1 MLRLLRAL
9 LDGALLR
16 CPRCH
21 RGGMFHRAFQ
31 IQRTC
36 PSCGLQFETASGEI
50 TGGMGINITVTLLP
64 IMVAAFVF
72 GLNPAIPLEQLLLGL
87 GAVAVG
93 FPIAFYHSSR
103 GMWVAITYLTGDAQ
117 EAD

>member
-1 MLRLLRAL
+1 MLRMLRAL
-9 LDGALLR
+9 LDGLLLR

-21 RGGMFHRAFQ
+21 SGGMFRRAFQ
-31 IQRTC
+31 IERAC
-36 PSCGLQFETASGEI
+36 PSCGLVFESASGEI

-64 IMVAAFVF
+64 IMVAAFVL
-72 GLNPAIPLEQLLLGL
+72 GLNPTIPTEMLLLGL

-93 FPIAFYHSSR
+93 FPIAFYRSSR
-103 GMWVAITYLTGDAQ
+103 GLWVAITFLTGDGR